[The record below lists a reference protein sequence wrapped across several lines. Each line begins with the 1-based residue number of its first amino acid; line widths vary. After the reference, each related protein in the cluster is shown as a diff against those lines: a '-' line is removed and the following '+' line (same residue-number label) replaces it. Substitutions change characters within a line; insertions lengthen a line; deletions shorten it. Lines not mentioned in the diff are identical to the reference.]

1 MTVDQW
7 RLKHKNRLSE
17 PDERAEMAK
26 SIQQEGWKVI
36 KVRLHHDEADKD
48 IETIEKIVEK
58 KETIENLI
66 EEENIQFDVIFG
78 PAYKGI
84 PLAAA
89 VATIISGRTSNLVSI
104 SFDRKEE
111 KTHGEGGKIVGSVKG
126 KKVLILDDVLTAG
139 TALNQSINLVREMGG
154 EVVSSVV
161 ALDREELVEGVLAR
175 DLIVEKT
182 NSKLL
187 SIATISQL
195 VDFFNQTNK
204 TKEARLISRT
214 CNFKRNGRIR
224 LDFTIFIY
232 KSCNFISPKIVG
244 KGNNTH
250 CIEGPTWQRELWLDS
265 LWLS

>member
-1 MTVDQW
+1 MKD
-7 RLKHKNRLSE
+7 RENHFFEL
-17 PDERAEMAK
+17 A
-26 SIQQEGWKVI
+26 I
-36 KVRLHHDEADKD
+36 KVEALLLGDFTLKSGRKSPYFFN
-48 IETIEKIVEK
+48 ISSFFELGFINELSNLYA
-58 KETIENLI
+58 NLI

-175 DLIVEKT
+175 DLIGEKT

-204 TKEARLISRT
+204 TKEAGLISE
-214 CNFKRNGRIR
+214 
-224 LDFTIFIY
+224 Y
-232 KSCNFISPKIVG
+232 
-244 KGNNTH
+244 
-250 CIEGPTWQRELWLDS
+250 
-265 LWLS
+265 LSKQ

>member
-1 MTVDQW
+1 M
-7 RLKHKNRLSE
+7 
-17 PDERAEMAK
+17 
-26 SIQQEGWKVI
+26 
-36 KVRLHHDEADKD
+36 KD
-48 IETIEKIVEK
+48 IENNFFGLAIKAEALLLGDFTLKSGRKSPYFFNISSFFESGFINELSNLYA
-58 KETIENLI
+58 NLI

-89 VATIISGRTSNLVSI
+89 VATIITGRTSNLVSI

-126 KKVLILDDVLTAG
+126 KKVIILDDVLTAG
-139 TALNQSINLVREMGG
+139 TALNQSIELVREMGG

-175 DLIVEKT
+175 DLIGEKT
-182 NSKLL
+182 NAKLL

-204 TKEARLISRT
+204 TKEARLIAE
-214 CNFKRNGRIR
+214 
-224 LDFTIFIY
+224 Y
-232 KSCNFISPKIVG
+232 
-244 KGNNTH
+244 
-250 CIEGPTWQRELWLDS
+250 
-265 LWLS
+265 LSKQ

>member
-1 MTVDQW
+1 MKDRENNFFELAIKAEALLLGDFT
-7 RLKHKNRLSE
+7 LKSGRKSPYFFNISSFFELGFINELSNLY
-17 PDERAEMAK
+17 A
-26 SIQQEGWKVI
+26 
-36 KVRLHHDEADKD
+36 
-48 IETIEKIVEK
+48 
-58 KETIENLI
+58 NLI
-66 EEENIQFDVIFG
+66 EEEEIQFDVIFG

-175 DLIVEKT
+175 DLIGEKT

-204 TKEARLISRT
+204 TKEARLISE
-214 CNFKRNGRIR
+214 
-224 LDFTIFIY
+224 Y
-232 KSCNFISPKIVG
+232 
-244 KGNNTH
+244 
-250 CIEGPTWQRELWLDS
+250 
-265 LWLS
+265 LSKQ